1 MRKGILAFAFLILC
15 ASAFSFTID
24 NYLTDATVQ
33 TNGALHVKETI
44 TFTITAEDMA
54 QMTQHE
60 GYRSIRLQDY
70 EQLSSIHVNSVK
82 VDGSAAGNRVQQSPD
97 NPENA
102 EIVWT
107 DVHEGQDIVELDY
120 TISNRVELYNDF
132 ARICY
137 EHYGANWPVSAAIFQ
152 SRMALPEASRG
163 KDMHYEIYSSKQGS
177 SHIENLTILVDMN
190 DVPSGNYVGGCY
202 LFARDSVHTSR
213 TVNASALAILQNERE
228 SYAKQEPQKPA
239 GLFDGEGSPVC
250 CCSITFII
258 CLVLAISAAY
268 HSFLQPK
275 KYPDNLMPPDKEEPA
290 VVAAL
295 IRNEFP
301 EKDLF
306 ASTLVDLINRNIID
320 IMELEKKPG
329 ETMELKRERTILFL
343 KNRPEGLKPYENAVL
358 DLIFSEKKEVDL
370 DQMAEDYKKIR
381 TKDDAKKLSVE
392 KNMDIYHSEMK
403 KIIKDKGLSS
413 VSNSREARVNQLG
426 SITFFLVVFSLCM
439 FPYMF
444 SNVPTMG
451 IDLLVA
457 LLISAPGVI
466 ILAPLLAYYY
476 SAMKSEYPKMY
487 ADEFEKWDAFRRA
500 VRASR
505 LKEYPPGS
513 AVIWGEILVYAT
525 ALGLA
530 DKVRKHLSELNILLP
545 QRLQSVQTMN
555 THFYAFYASA
565 FAVSNLSKYGNRY
578 GPSTGGFSSG
588 SSGGWS
594 SGGGG
599 GFSGGSSGGGGFR

>member
-44 TFTITAEDMA
+44 TFTITAEDIA

-70 EQLSSIHVNSVK
+70 EQLSNIHVNSVK
-82 VDGSAAGNRVQQSPD
+82 VDGAPAGNRVQQSPD

-107 DVHEGQDIVELDY
+107 EVHEGQNIVALDY

-137 EHYGANWPVSAAIFQ
+137 EHYGANWPASAAIFQ
-152 SRMALPEASRG
+152 SRMTLPEASRG
-163 KDMHYEIYSSKQGS
+163 KDMHYQVYSAKQGS
-177 SHIENLTILVDMN
+177 SRIEDLTIIVDIN
-190 DVPSGNYVGGCY
+190 DVPSGNYVGACY
-202 LFARDSVHTSR
+202 LFARDSVQTSR

-228 SYAKQEPQKPA
+228 SYAKQGPQKPV
-239 GLFDGEGSPVC
+239 GLLDGEGSPVC
-250 CCSITFII
+250 CCFITFII
-258 CLVLAISAAY
+258 CTVLAISAAY
-268 HSFLQPK
+268 HTYLQPR

-295 IRNEFP
+295 IRNQFP

-306 ASTLVDLINRNIID
+306 ASTLLDLINRGIID
-320 IMELEKKPG
+320 IIELEKKPG

-343 KNRPEGLKPYENAVL
+343 KKRPSDLKPYENAVL
-358 DLIFSEKKEVDL
+358 DLIFSEKNEVDL
-370 DQMAEDYKKIR
+370 DQMAEDYKNVR

-403 KIIKDKGLSS
+403 KIIQDKGLLSI
-413 VSNSREARVNQLG
+413 SNSKEVRVNQLG
-426 SITFFLVVFSLCM
+426 SITFFLVVFSLCTI
-439 FPYMF
+439 PYMV
-444 SNVPTMG
+444 SNVPNMG
-451 IDLLVA
+451 MDLLAA
-457 LLISAPGVI
+457 LFISVPGVI

-476 SAMKSEYPKMY
+476 SSMKSEHPKMY
-487 ADEFEKWDAFRRA
+487 ADEYEKWDAFYRA
-500 VRASR
+500 AKSSR

-530 DKVRKHLSELNILLP
+530 EKVKKHLSELNILLP
-545 QRLQSVQTMN
+545 PRLENVQRMAPRFHT
-555 THFYAFYASA
+555 FYASA

-578 GPSTGGFSSG
+578 GPSTGGFSG
-588 SSGGWS
+588 RSSGGW